1 MLQSRV
7 SEVLHVDIHPAAE
20 IGRGILMVRSLMP
33 SWHAPC
39 VLIQYVSLL
48 NLLVVR

>member
-20 IGRGILMVRSLMP
+20 VGRGILMVSFLKAILACIGMI
-33 SWHAPC
+33 H
-39 VLIQYVSLL
+39 VSHPA
-48 NLLVVR
+48 